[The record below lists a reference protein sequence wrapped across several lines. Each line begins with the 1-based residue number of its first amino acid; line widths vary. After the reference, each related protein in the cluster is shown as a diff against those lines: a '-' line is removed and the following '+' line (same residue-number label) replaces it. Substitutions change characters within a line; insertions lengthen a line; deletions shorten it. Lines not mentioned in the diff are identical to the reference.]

1 MNNTFSISRFGLLV
15 KRDILQNWKKY
26 LLQVTALFGVI
37 FIIFMWYSYSQYSYR
52 NITYGGEVWD
62 GMEDFLRR
70 VDKQLI
76 INGIIIFIIGLLIS
90 ASMMMD
96 PISSKRKR
104 TDYLTFPSS
113 SLEKYLS
120 RFLIRIVGFVLVFF
134 VSFWLADLVRV
145 GVYSVIYRQFDIEFL
160 DLGWLVGTGGDRGVF
175 GNTRDFIAM
184 LSVYTSV
191 VAFFALGS
199 TFWQKNVLVKNIVAL
214 VAVIFL
220 YCGFVYVVANAGV
233 TDNYYWYD
241 HMSINRDID
250 PYVLII
256 LIFGTLSLFFWVLS
270 YFRFKETEI
279 INRW

>member
-70 VDKQLI
+70 VNKQLI
-76 INGIIIFIIGLLIS
+76 TNGIIVFVIGLLIS

-104 TDYLTFPSS
+104 ADYLTFPCS

-120 RFLIRIVGFVLVFF
+120 RFLIRIIGFVVVFF
-134 VSFWLADLVRV
+134 VSFWLVDFVRV
-145 GVYSVIYRQFDIEFL
+145 GVYSVIHPQFDIEFL
-160 DLGWLVGTGGDRGVF
+160 DLGWLIDTGEGRGILIDIGGF
-175 GNTRDFIAM
+175 TAA
-184 LSVYTSV
+184 LTVYTSV
-191 VAFFALGS
+191 VAFFTLGS
-199 TFWQKNVLVKNIVAL
+199 TFWQKNVLVKNIVAV

-220 YCGFVYVVANAGV
+220 YCGFVYVIANVGI
-233 TDNYYWYD
+233 TDDNHWY
-241 HMSINRDID
+241 N
-250 PYVLII
+250 YVLIDKLRDPFI
-256 LIFGTLSLFFWVLS
+256 PIVLFFGTLSIFLWVLS